1 LQTRMESF
9 IEAGANIASGF
20 VLSLGVWMFVVMPL
34 WGIELKLHDNLAITS
49 IFTVTS
55 LLRSY
60 VWRRIGNWWAL
71 SAQRARTAAWL
82 QVRLRGFRCALPRHM
97 EKPYQ

>member
-71 SAQRARTAAWL
+71 SAHRGRAAVWARTL
-82 QVRLRGFRCALPRHM
+82 CRDFHRALSRYM
-97 EKPYQ
+97 EKLYQ